1 MTKTLNNYNFRVPS
15 PDGPATIFITESPDG
30 PFIQIF
36 IGKAGTSVAAW
47 SDALAAMTTFALRST
62 SLDEVIN
69 ALADITTDRIAYRGD
84 TSSRSGPEALVIA
97 LRTYREILRETENGE
112 QVA

>member
-1 MTKTLNNYNFRVPS
+1 MINNYSFRVPS
-15 PDGPATIFITESPDG
+15 PDGPATVIISEMPSG
-30 PFIQIF
+30 PHIQIF

-47 SDALAAMTTFALRST
+47 SDALAAMTTFALQST

-69 ALADITTDRIAYRGD
+69 ALADITTDRIAFRGD
-84 TSSRSGPEALVIA
+84 TYSRSGPEALVIA
-97 LRTYREILRETENGE
+97 LRTYREILKENGE